1 MAAPIRDFL
10 NRGMKVGLGTDS
22 GGGYSSSILNAMRHA
37 LVASFAREA
46 HYEDK
51 AKGLTIEEVFWMATM
66 GGAQVVGLGDQI
78 GNFQPG
84 KQFDAVIVD
93 MRSERSGVNAP
104 LLENDDPRTMFDKF
118 VMTADDRN
126 IATVLVRGRNIHNS

>member
-10 NRGMKVGLGTDS
+10 DRGMKVGLGTDS

-46 HYEDK
+46 HYEYK
-51 AKGLTIEEVFWMATM
+51 PKGLSIEEVFWMATM
-66 GGAQVVGLGDQI
+66 GGAKVVGLGDQI
-78 GNFQPG
+78 GNFEVG

-93 MRSERSGVNAP
+93 MRSERGGVNAP
-104 LLENDDPRTMFDKF
+104 MLDNDDLRTMFDKF

-126 IATVLVRGRNIHNS
+126 VASVFVRGRNTYNS